1 MVSMNEG
8 FSEQVLIKRLKAD
21 GTYDIL
27 RKSCLQMV
35 EENPIYTTLRND
47 LDLQVSKSV
56 KLIIARECTLLIDFL
71 TSRHGN
77 HPSERKI

>member
-47 LDLQVSKSV
+47 LDQQVSKLVDS
-56 KLIIARECTLLIDFL
+56 
-71 TSRHGN
+71 
-77 HPSERKI
+77 